1 MDDAFEHEDQ
11 DEITKILRMQ
21 IDAIKK
27 NPGLA
32 REMLESH
39 RHIAENM
46 IDFGK
51 IERDFVLMIHICLL
65 KDMNMTNAVG
75 AMIILH
81 NAMRADGERL
91 YYAEGSIIDKAVA
104 FINWQYDTETYPK
117 PVWYEV

>member
-11 DEITKILRMQ
+11 DEIAKILRMQ
-21 IDAIKK
+21 IDAIKQ

-46 IDFGK
+46 IDFGQIK
-51 IERDFVLMIHICLL
+51 RDFVLMIHICLL
-65 KDMNMTNAVG
+65 KDTNMTSAVG
-75 AMIILH
+75 AMIILY

-91 YYAEGSIIDKAVA
+91 YYAEGSLIDKAMA
-104 FINWQYDTETYPK
+104 FINWQYDTEKYPK
-117 PVWYEV
+117 PEWYEV